1 MSLDLTCHFTPP
13 PSLCLSLSVSVYF
26 CVSPCVPVPSVK
38 DGALTLHF
46 VCLCLCVPS
55 LSLCV
60 SVCTSVSCLSFSLS
74 LYVSLCPAG
83 LEGGHSK
90 VCLSAAWRSCRGGCL
105 HLSTEECQGLCLRR
119 PLIMSV
125 VSLWRPV
132 INLRCCG
139 DRAAGLTA
147 GTQWGRRKWS
157 RERMGWV
164 GKVLQEERED

>member
-1 MSLDLTCHFTPP
+1 MSVSECLRLLLRFPICPCPLCQGWSTDPP
-13 PSLCLSLSVSVYF
+13 LCL
-26 CVSPCVPVPSVK
+26 P
-38 DGALTLHF
+38 
-46 VCLCLCVPS
+46 
-55 LSLCV
+55 LSLCPQSF
-60 SVCTSVSCLSFSLS
+60 SVCFCLYFCLLSLSLS